1 MAGKQTGENHM
12 DTVINGA
19 YNACENRCLMR
30 GVETNLIVPFVKE
43 GRTKKIITAY
53 PCKRLE
59 KELKNKE
66 DIRWVRIR

>member
-1 MAGKQTGENHM
+1 
-12 DTVINGA
+12 
-19 YNACENRCLMR
+19 MR